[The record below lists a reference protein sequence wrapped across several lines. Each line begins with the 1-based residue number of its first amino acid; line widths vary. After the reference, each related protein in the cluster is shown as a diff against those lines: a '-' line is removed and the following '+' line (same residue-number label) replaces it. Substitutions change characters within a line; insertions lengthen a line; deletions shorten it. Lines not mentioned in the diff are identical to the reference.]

1 MNSESNNLKVT
12 RITLIVIAIL
22 GVILVFLKVPKT
34 NELKGVKSQITA
46 TNTEIQDAKAS
57 AKSASPLNNNSN
69 FNLVEAEG
77 NVQDKVNKGIKMGL
91 GGLKNTKDYNAHK
104 EEIAS
109 LVGQNLAN
117 KMYKMN
123 GYPDYVYDLPKGKSF
138 KFILSKNTIVY
149 TAFEKVTNIHNAKV
163 LAIVKYQ
170 VTDGNSSKVQYDR
183 LCLAELRYD
192 LTNQKVI
199 DGQLT
204 QFYQGINQ

>member
-1 MNSESNNLKVT
+1 MNFESNNLKAT

-34 NELKGVKSQITA
+34 NELNSVKSQITA
-46 TNTEIQDAKAS
+46 TSAEIQDAKAS
-57 AKSASPLNNNSN
+57 AKSASPLNNNGN

-91 GGLKNTKDYNAHK
+91 GGLKNTKDYNTHK

-138 KFILSKNTIVY
+138 KFILSKDTIVY

-199 DGQLT
+199 DDQLT

>member
-1 MNSESNNLKVT
+1 MNFESNNLKAT

-34 NELKGVKSQITA
+34 NELNSVKSQITA
-46 TNTEIQDAKAS
+46 TSAEIQDAKAS
-57 AKSASPLNNNSN
+57 AKSASPLNNNGN

-77 NVQDKVNKGIKMGL
+77 NVQDKVNKGIKMGR

-138 KFILSKNTIVY
+138 KFILSKDTIVY

-170 VTDGNSSKVQYDR
+170 VTDGNSNKVQYDR

-199 DGQLT
+199 DDQLT

>member
-1 MNSESNNLKVT
+1 
-12 RITLIVIAIL
+12 
-22 GVILVFLKVPKT
+22 KT
-34 NELKGVKSQITA
+34 NELNSVKSQITA
-46 TNTEIQDAKAS
+46 TSAEIQDAKAS

-77 NVQDKVNKGIKMGL
+77 NVQEKVNKGIKMGL

-138 KFILSKNTIVY
+138 KFILSKDTIVY

-170 VTDGNSSKVQYDR
+170 VTDGNSNKVQYDR

>member
-1 MNSESNNLKVT
+1 MNFESNNLKAT

-34 NELKGVKSQITA
+34 NELNSVKSQITA
-46 TNTEIQDAKAS
+46 TSAEIQDAKAS
-57 AKSASPLNNNSN
+57 AKSASPLNNNGN

-91 GGLKNTKDYNAHK
+91 GGLKNTKDYNTHK

-138 KFILSKNTIVY
+138 KFILSKDTIVY

-170 VTDGNSSKVQYDR
+170 VTDGNSNKVQYDR

-199 DGQLT
+199 DDQLT